1 MHLCVDNTLRKL
13 YNELVFLIS
22 HIRQRGGEI
31 VFNKVEFEVAMLRK
45 GVKRQEL
52 ARILGIDVSTLYR
65 KLENNGDFDREQIS
79 RIMAYL
85 DIDDPNPIFFAKD
98 LT

>member
-1 MHLCVDNTLRKL
+1 M
-13 YNELVFLIS
+13 
-22 HIRQRGGEI
+22 
-31 VFNKVEFEVAMLRK
+31 FNKVEFEVAMLRK

-52 ARILGIDVSTLYR
+52 AKILGIDVSTLYR
-65 KLENNGDFDREQIS
+65 KLENDGDFDREQIS
-79 RIMAYL
+79 KIMAYL

>member
-1 MHLCVDNTLRKL
+1 M
-13 YNELVFLIS
+13 
-22 HIRQRGGEI
+22 
-31 VFNKVEFEVAMLRK
+31 FNKVEFEVAMLRK